1 MTTLNPSIQFSEYI
15 WFKIGYLSEI
25 PIQSGAL
32 VPSDVYV
39 MFMDYSL
46 SVFLSE
52 IFIFASEMVVFS
64 LVEFLSSENLYS
76 SPKIITA
83 CILPS
88 EKT

>member
-1 MTTLNPSIQFSEYI
+1 
-15 WFKIGYLSEI
+15 
-25 PIQSGAL
+25 
-32 VPSDVYV
+32 
-39 MFMDYSL
+39 MDYSF
-46 SVFLSE
+46 SVFFSE